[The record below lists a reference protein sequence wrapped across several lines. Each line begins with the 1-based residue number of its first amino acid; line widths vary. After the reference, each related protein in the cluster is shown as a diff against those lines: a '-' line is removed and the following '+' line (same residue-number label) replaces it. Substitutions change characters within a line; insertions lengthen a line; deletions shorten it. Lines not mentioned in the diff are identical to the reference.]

1 VIDVRLAGRYRLEN
15 EIGAGGMTGIWQ
27 AVDEVLER
35 PVAVKILHRHLL
47 SNQVFCDRFRREAL
61 AAGALIHPNI
71 VSVYD
76 TGQHDEAPYVVMEY
90 VAGGSLASRLQRGPL
105 PAGEVAAVGADVC
118 EALAYAHRVG
128 IVHRDLKPDNIL
140 ISDSGQVKVT
150 DFAVAGAALGG
161 DLTATGA
168 LLGTLSFLAPEVLE
182 GGEPNAATDCYALG
196 VVLFKALTGRSPRVA
211 GMGFAS
217 SAGKSRPQP
226 AHPRDFRPEVPRDL
240 DAAVARALS
249 ASPSE
254 RFADAAEL
262 GLLLRSVAQARSARV
277 GISPAPSPPPP
288 NSSQPS
294 RASQPS
300 RSSAHPPAPPDPG
313 DTTSFVRSEGR
324 WLAPVALLVL
334 VAIAV
339 VIGVLQLSGKVSI
352 IGSSPP
358 PAPRAAEVQV
368 TLQPG
373 GTVKPKA
380 PDGDPNEHQE
390 QVPLAFDNNPSTSW
404 KTQFYTG
411 PTFGSLRDGVGIYG
425 DAGQPVALKRIEVDT
440 VLPGWTGAIET
451 SDDGQNWASGGPAAT
466 VGAHQDF
473 DVSTLGSHRYWMVW
487 ITKLVQ
493 GPSDPPWQASVSEI
507 KAFR

>member
-1 VIDVRLAGRYRLEN
+1 MIDVRLAGRYRLES
-15 EIGAGGMTGIWQ
+15 EIGAGGMTGVWQ

-47 SNQVFCDRFRREAL
+47 SNQVFCDRFRKEAL

-90 VAGGSLASRLQRGPL
+90 VAGGPLARRLEHGPL
-105 PAGEVAAVGADVC
+105 PSGEAAAIGADVC
-118 EALAYAHRVG
+118 EALGYAHRAG

-140 ISDSGQVKVT
+140 VSESGQVKVT

-182 GGEPNAATDCYALG
+182 GGEPDPAADLYALG

-211 GMGFAS
+211 GMDLGT
-217 SAGKSRPQP
+217 SAGKPRPQP

-249 ASPSE
+249 ANPAE
-254 RFADAAEL
+254 RFADAAEF
-262 GLLLRSVAQARSARV
+262 GRVLRSVAQARPARAALSSA
-277 GISPAPSPPPP
+277 PAPPPP
-288 NSSQPS
+288 TTYLP
-294 RASQPS
+294 
-300 RSSAHPPAPPDPG
+300 PPAPIFG

-324 WLAPVALLVL
+324 WLAPVVLLVL

-339 VIGVLQLSGKVSI
+339 VIGVLQLSGKVTI
-352 IGSSPP
+352 IGGGGGGTAP
-358 PAPRAAEVQV
+358 PAPNPTVSQVALHAEG
-368 TLQPG
+368 TL
-373 GTVKPKA
+373 KPNPPSA
-380 PDGDPNEHQE
+380 SDPSEHQD
-390 QVPLAFDNNPSTSW
+390 QVPLAFDGNPSTSW
-404 KTQFYTG
+404 STQWY
-411 PTFGSLRDGVGIYG
+411 PTPAFGGLRDGVGIYG

-440 VLPGWTGAIET
+440 ALPGWTAAIKT
-451 SDDGQNWASGGPAAT
+451 SDDGQTWSTPGPSAT
-466 VGAHQDF
+466 VGTQQNF
-473 DVSTLGSHRYWMVW
+473 DVSALGSHRYWMVW
-487 ITKLVQ
+487 ITNLVS
-493 GPSDPPWQASVSEI
+493 GPNGYQASIAEI
-507 KAFR
+507 KAFH

>member
-1 VIDVRLAGRYRLEN
+1 MIDVRLAGRYRLES
-15 EIGAGGMTGIWQ
+15 EVGAGGMTGIWQ

-47 SNQVFCDRFRREAL
+47 SNQVFCNRFRKEAL

-90 VAGGSLASRLQRGPL
+90 VAGGSLARRLEHGPL
-105 PAGEVAAVGADVC
+105 PSGEVAAIGADVC
-118 EALAYAHRVG
+118 EALGYAHRAG
-128 IVHRDLKPDNIL
+128 IVHRDLKPDNIMV
-140 ISDSGQVKVT
+140 SESGQVKVT

-182 GGEPNAATDCYALG
+182 GGEPDPAADLYALG

-211 GMGFAS
+211 GMDLGT
-217 SAGKSRPQP
+217 SAGKPRPQP

-249 ASPSE
+249 ANPAE
-254 RFADAAEL
+254 RFADAAEF
-262 GLLLRSVAQARSARV
+262 GRVLRSVAQARRARAAVSAA
-277 GISPAPSPPPP
+277 PAPPPP
-288 NSSQPS
+288 TT
-294 RASQPS
+294 
-300 RSSAHPPAPPDPG
+300 HLPPPPPPIPG

-324 WLAPVALLVL
+324 WLAPVVLLVL

-339 VIGVLQLSGKVSI
+339 VIGVLQLSGKVTI
-352 IGSSPP
+352 IGGGGGSPP
-358 PAPRAAEVQV
+358 PAPRAAEAQV
-368 TLQPG
+368 ALRAG

-380 PDGDPNEHQE
+380 PDGDPGEHQE
-390 QVPLAFDNNPSTSW
+390 LVPLAFDNNPSTLW
-404 KTQFYTG
+404 KTQFYRDA
-411 PTFGSLRDGVGIYG
+411 TFGSLRDGVGIYG

-440 VLPGWTGAIET
+440 ALPGWTGSIKT
-451 SDDGQNWASGGPAAT
+451 SDDGQNWSTPGPSAA
-466 VGAHQDF
+466 VGTQQNF
-473 DVSTLGSHRYWMVW
+473 DVSALGSHRYWMVW
-487 ITKLVQ
+487 ITILVQ
-493 GPSDPPWQASVSEI
+493 GPSDPPWQATISEI
-507 KAFR
+507 KAFH

>member
-1 VIDVRLAGRYRLEN
+1 MIDVRLAGRYRLET
-15 EIGAGGMTGIWQ
+15 EIGAGGMTGVWQ

-47 SNQVFCDRFRREAL
+47 SNQVFCDRFRKEAL

-90 VAGGSLASRLQRGPL
+90 VAGGSLAGRLVHGPL
-105 PAGEVAAVGADVC
+105 PAAEVAGIGADVC
-118 EALAYAHRVG
+118 EALGYAHRAG

-140 ISDSGQVKVT
+140 VSESGQVKVT

-182 GGEPNAATDCYALG
+182 GGEPDPAADLYALG

-211 GMGFAS
+211 GMDLGT
-217 SAGKSRPQP
+217 SAGKDRPQP

-249 ASPSE
+249 PSPAE

-262 GLLLRSVAQARSARV
+262 GRVLRSVAQARPARAAVSSA
-277 GISPAPSPPPP
+277 PAPPLPATHLPLPPPP
-288 NSSQPS
+288 T
-294 RASQPS
+294 
-300 RSSAHPPAPPDPG
+300 PG

-324 WLAPVALLVL
+324 WLAPVVLLVL

-339 VIGVLQLSGKVSI
+339 VIGVLQLSGKVTI
-352 IGSSPP
+352 IGGGGGSTAA
-358 PAPRAAEVQV
+358 PAPNPAVSQV
-368 TLQPG
+368 SLHAG
-373 GTVKPKA
+373 GTLKPNPPSA
-380 PDGDPNEHQE
+380 SDPYEHQD
-390 QVPLAFDNNPSTSW
+390 QVPLAFDGNPSTSW
-404 KTQFYTG
+404 STQWY
-411 PTFGSLRDGVGIYG
+411 PNPVFGGLRDGVGIYG

-440 VLPGWTGAIET
+440 ALLGWAAAIKT
-451 SDDGQNWASGGPAAT
+451 SDDGQTWSAPGPSAT
-466 VGAHQDF
+466 MDAQHNF
-473 DVSTLGSHRYWMVW
+473 DVSALGSHRYWMVW
-487 ITKLVQ
+487 VTNLVSSPN
-493 GPSDPPWQASVSEI
+493 GYQASIAEI
-507 KAFR
+507 KAFH

>member
-1 VIDVRLAGRYRLEN
+1 MIDVRLAGRYRLES
-15 EIGAGGMTGIWQ
+15 EIGAGGMTGVWQ

-47 SNQVFCDRFRREAL
+47 SNQVFCDRFRKEAL

-90 VAGGSLASRLQRGPL
+90 VAGGSLASRLGQGPL
-105 PAGEVAAVGADVC
+105 PPAEVSAIGAEVC
-118 EALAYAHRVG
+118 TALAYAHRVG
-128 IVHRDLKPDNIL
+128 VVHRDLKPDNIL
-140 ISDSGQVKVT
+140 ISESGQVKVT

-182 GGEPNAATDCYALG
+182 GGEPNPAADLYALG
-196 VVLFKALTGRSPRVA
+196 VVLFKALTGRSPRMA
-211 GMGFAS
+211 MDLGA
-217 SAGKSRPQP
+217 SAGRPRLP

-249 ASPSE
+249 VSPAE

-262 GLLLRSVAQARSARV
+262 GLVLRSVAQSRPARAAV
-277 GISPAPSPPPP
+277 SPAPVPPLPAR
-288 NSSQPS
+288 NL
-294 RASQPS
+294 
-300 RSSAHPPAPPDPG
+300 SAPHPPAPPTPG
-313 DTTSFVRSEGR
+313 DATSFVRSEGR
-324 WLAPVALLVL
+324 WLAPVVLLVL

-352 IGSSPP
+352 IGGGGGSSAG
-358 PAPRAAEVQV
+358 PAPNPTVSQVPLRA
-368 TLQPG
+368 G
-373 GTVKPKA
+373 GTLKPN
-380 PDGDPNEHQE
+380 PPSGDPYEHQD
-390 QVPLAFDNNPSTSW
+390 QMPLAFDGKPSTSW
-404 KTQFYTG
+404 STQWY
-411 PTFGSLRDGVGIYG
+411 PTPVFGGLRDAVGIYG

-440 VLPGWTGAIET
+440 ALPGWTAAIET
-451 SDDGQNWASGGPAAT
+451 SDDGQNWSAPGPSAT
-466 VGAHQDF
+466 MGPQQSF
-473 DVSTLGSHRYWMVW
+473 DVSALGSHRYWMVW
-487 ITKLVQ
+487 ITKLVS
-493 GPSDPPWQASVSEI
+493 GPNGYQASIAEI